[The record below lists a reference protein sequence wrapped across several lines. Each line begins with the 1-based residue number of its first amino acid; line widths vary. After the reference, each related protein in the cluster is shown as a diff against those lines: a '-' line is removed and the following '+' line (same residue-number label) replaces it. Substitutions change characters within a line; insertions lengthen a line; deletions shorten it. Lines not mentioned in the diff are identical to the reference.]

1 MGTQPP
7 LHRTVV
13 VVDVAAFGR
22 RHLVPQEEIRRGLYA
37 ALESAFE
44 DSRLGWSTA
53 HHEDRGDGVFVLV
66 PPDVPKSRVVGG
78 LPHALLGE
86 LRRYNATR
94 NEDARI
100 RLRMAITA
108 GEVVHDEHG
117 VVGDDVTLA
126 FRLLD
131 AEPLRDALAGST
143 ALLALIVSDRFYDDV
158 IRPDPAMEPESFRRV
173 DVDVKEVRGH
183 AWVHVPDAGPP
194 PVPGG
199 RAVHGHR
206 PAGHRRERKERPK
219 PRPAMALLAV
229 PLLFVGVTNGAG
241 AAPPTVPPC
250 PPPVQLNVLVSAE
263 KEVVVRRLA
272 LDLEQD
278 LRRESPL
285 GCKEFN
291 TLVFT
296 GPSAKAAAEAL
307 GGGWQSADLTRVGA
321 EPHVWLPDTTAE
333 VRAVEEALRHRADVA
348 LHHRAGV
355 AVSPL
360 VLGASE
366 ELAGSI
372 AGPDDEFDWQDV
384 RRPAEVDT
392 SSGVGVLAATA
403 LALHALDGL
412 DLDAEGAPRKLHEVT
427 RRTTTDQP
435 CVGDVA
441 LVGSEKAV
449 AGTPGCRVLY
459 PRGGALVLDHPFVE
473 VERTNRKSN
482 RHRLRIVDRFLAHL
496 LSASAQEEFKR
507 EGFRDVAWNVDSRPD
522 VRPGR
527 PETLQVEPGSADAA
541 DVRAAWEAASR
552 RRVIA
557 VAVDGS
563 ADAALFAAEVA
574 RLIGPRDGLIELP
587 LSEDAVEEGVERGAT
602 IVVLASTAPITP
614 IARGVSRPVRVV
626 AVGFTDGACAPST
639 ALWAAATANGG
650 LCHQIG
656 GANGNGALGGR
667 EVALD
672 DIARMAWGR
681 VT

>member
-44 DSRLGWSTA
+44 DCGLDWSAA

-78 LPHALLGE
+78 LPHALLGG

-94 NEDARI
+94 NDDARI

-131 AEPLRDALAGST
+131 AKPLRDALAGSA
-143 ALLALIVSDRFYDDV
+143 ALLALIVSHRFYDDV
-158 IRPDPAMEPESFRRV
+158 VRPDPALDPESFRRV
-173 DVDVKEVRGH
+173 DVDVKEVHGR

-194 PVPGG
+194 PVPS
-199 RAVHGHR
+199 RR
-206 PAGHRRERKERPK
+206 PTRHRRKRVK
-219 PRPAMALLAV
+219 PRPATAVLAV
-229 PLLFVGVTNGAG
+229 PLLFVAVTNGAG

-272 LDLEQD
+272 LGLERD
-278 LRRESPL
+278 LRQENAL
-285 GCKEFN
+285 GCKELN

-296 GPSAKAAAEAL
+296 GTSAQAAAEAL
-307 GGGWQSADLTRVGA
+307 GGGWQSGDLTRIGA

-333 VRAVEEALRHRADVA
+333 VRAVEQALRDRDDVRLHR
-348 LHHRAGV
+348 RAGV

-366 ELAGSI
+366 ESVERI
-372 AGPDDEFDWQDV
+372 AEPDRDFDWRDV

-392 SSGVGVLAATA
+392 SSGVGMLAATA
-403 LALHALDGL
+403 LVLHELGGL
-412 DLDAEGAPRKLHEVT
+412 DLDAPDVPRELHEIT
-427 RRTTTDQP
+427 GRTTADQP
-435 CVGDVA
+435 CVGDVT
-441 LVGSEKAV
+441 LIGSEKAV

-459 PRGGALVLDHPFVE
+459 PRDGALVLDHPFVE
-473 VERTNRKSN
+473 VERANRKN
-482 RHRLRIVDRFLAHL
+482 ERRQRIMGRFLAHL
-496 LSASAQEEFKR
+496 LSAPAQEEFKR
-507 EGFRDVAWNVDSRPD
+507 EGFRDVAWNVGSQPD
-522 VRPGR
+522 VRSGR
-527 PETLQVEPGSADAA
+527 PRTLQVEPDAA
-541 DVRAAWEAASR
+541 AVRAAWEAASR
-552 RRVIA
+552 RRVVA

-563 ADAALFAAEVA
+563 TDAQRFADEVR
-574 RLIGPRDGLIELP
+574 RLIGPRDALISLP
-587 LSEDAVEEGVERGAT
+587 LSASVVEEGVERGADV
-602 IVVLASTAPITP
+602 VVLASAAPITP
-614 IARGVSRPVRVV
+614 IARGVSGPIRVV
-626 AVGFTDGACAPST
+626 AVGLTGGACAPST
-639 ALWAAATANGG
+639 ALWGAATAYGG
-650 LCHQIG
+650 LCHEIG
-656 GANGNGALGGR
+656 GGNGNGAAGGQER
-667 EVALD
+667 ALD
-672 DIARMAWGR
+672 DIARVAWGR
-681 VT
+681 VM

>member
-13 VVDVAAFGR
+13 VVDVSAFGL

-37 ALESAFE
+37 ALESAFGHCGL
-44 DSRLGWSTA
+44 DWSAA

-94 NEDARI
+94 NDDARI

-131 AEPLRDALAGST
+131 AKPLRDALAGSP

-158 IRPDPAMEPESFRRV
+158 VRPDPAMEPESFRQV
-173 DVDVKEVRGH
+173 DVDVKEVHGH

-194 PVPGG
+194 PVVNLPPADPGAK
-199 RAVHGHR
+199 RA
-206 PAGHRRERKERPK
+206 K
-219 PRPAMALLAV
+219 PRLATALLAA

-241 AAPPTVPPC
+241 AAPPTLPPC
-250 PPPVQLNVLVSAE
+250 PPPIQLNVLVSAE

-272 LDLEQD
+272 LLLERD

-285 GCKEFN
+285 GCKELN

-296 GPSAKAAAEAL
+296 GTSAKAAAEAL
-307 GGGWQSADLTRVGA
+307 AGGWRPGDLTKVGA

-333 VRAVEEALRHRADVA
+333 VRSVEKALRQRDDVR

-366 ELAGSI
+366 ELPGRI
-372 AGPDDEFDWQDV
+372 GDDDFDW
-384 RRPAEVDT
+384 RYAGRPAEVDT
-392 SSGVGVLAATA
+392 SSGVGMLAATA
-403 LALHALDGL
+403 LALHELDGL
-412 DLDAEGAPRKLHEVT
+412 DLDASDAPRKLHEIT

-459 PRGGALVLDHPFVE
+459 PRAGALVLDHPFVE
-473 VERTNRKSN
+473 VERTNRKN
-482 RHRLRIVDRFLAHL
+482 ERRRQVVDRFLAHL

-507 EGFRDVAWNVDSRPD
+507 EGFRDVAWNVGSQPG
-522 VRPGR
+522 VWPGR
-527 PETLQVEPGSADAA
+527 PKTLQVEPDAA
-541 DVRAAWEAASR
+541 AVRGAWEAASR

-563 ADAALFAAEVA
+563 ADANRFADDVR
-574 RLIGPRDGLIELP
+574 RLIGPRDELVRLP
-587 LSEDAVEEGVERGAT
+587 LTEHVVEEGAQRGANV
-602 IVVLASTAPITP
+602 VVLASAAPITP
-614 IARGVSRPVRVV
+614 ITRGVSRPVRVV
-626 AVGFTDGACAPST
+626 AVGFADGACAPST
-639 ALWAAATANGG
+639 ALWSAATAFGG
-650 LCHQIG
+650 PCHGIV
-656 GANGNGALGGR
+656 GANGNGTAGGQER
-667 EVALD
+667 ALD
-672 DIARMAWGR
+672 DIARVTWGR